1 MNILIR
7 VFEKGLRISVVDG
20 MAGLERGVLQL
31 DKSHLIVLRGLGL

>member
-20 MAGLERGVLQL
+20 MVGLERGVLQL